1 MNKKKITGL
10 LLASSGIS
18 SIGEWIYFIAL
29 NLIVLN
35 RGATP
40 AAVGVLYILRP
51 IATVLTTSIMSHF
64 LDDLK
69 KRKWLII
76 LDITRACMIGSL
88 VIINEL
94 WWIYLIVFLIQG
106 AVSIHSPLLITYT
119 VSLIPAEKRK
129 KYNALSSLVHSGGF
143 LLGPAIAGLL
153 LMVGTPKLAIVVN
166 SIALF
171 LSAYFIFLL
180 PNCETVLRE
189 KKPNTGITFNETWFE
204 VKSFS
209 LKYGN
214 ETLIYS
220 SFLLLM
226 SFAAGLDSIEASF
239 AKGMLALTDG
249 EYGLL
254 VSIAGLGIL
263 CGSGIVTIFSEKLSV
278 AHLLQSG
285 SFFFVLGYFI
295 YAISTHFISA
305 AVGFFLLSFALA
317 FANTGFYTFR
327 QNYLPISKMGLLISF
342 YDLVEALLSIFI
354 VGVVSL
360 LAIYV
365 HLRKVS
371 LIVVFCM
378 WLVLLFFYKK
388 VKNEKVAKKL
398 ARKR

>member
-69 KRKWLII
+69 KRKWLIM
-76 LDITRACMIGSL
+76 LDISRACMIGSL

-106 AVSIHSPLLITYT
+106 AVSIHSPLVITYT

-166 SIALF
+166 STALF

-180 PNCETVLRE
+180 PNCEMVPRE
-189 KKPNTGITFNETWFE
+189 KKPNTGITFSETWFE
-204 VKSFS
+204 VKIFS

-214 ETLIYS
+214 ETFIYS

-239 AKGMLALTDG
+239 AKGMLDLTDG

-388 VKNEKVAKKL
+388 VENEKVAKKL
-398 ARKR
+398 VRKR

>member
-1 MNKKKITGL
+1 MNKKKITSL

-40 AAVGVLYILRP
+40 AAVGVLYIIRP
-51 IATVLTTSIMSHF
+51 LATVLTTSMMSHF

-106 AVSIHSPLLITYT
+106 AVSIHSPLVITYT

-153 LMVGTPKLAIVVN
+153 LMVGTPKLAILVN
-166 SIALF
+166 STALF

-180 PNCETVLRE
+180 PNCETVPRE
-189 KKPNTGITFNETWFE
+189 KKANTGITFSKNWFE

-226 SFAAGLDSIEASF
+226 SFAAGVDSIESSF
-239 AKGMLALTDG
+239 AKGMLDLTDG

-398 ARKR
+398 VRKR